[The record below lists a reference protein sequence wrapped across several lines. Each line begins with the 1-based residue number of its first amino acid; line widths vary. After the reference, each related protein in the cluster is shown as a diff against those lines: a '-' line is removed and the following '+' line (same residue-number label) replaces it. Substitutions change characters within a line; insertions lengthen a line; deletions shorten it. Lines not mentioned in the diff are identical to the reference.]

1 VNDKLHR
8 VFARGLIIF
17 SLGAIGFAQEGRAE
31 GRKERPGRP
40 VLYNLIVKD
49 ADPID
54 QTIRERYGAKYD
66 IVEVRRQFSYT
77 SPKLTKTRFPNPVYD
92 KNNEEISG
100 SVRVCVVVTAD
111 GRLVDPFIL
120 GSANPLLQG
129 PVLEV
134 LKQFRA
140 IPARV
145 NGAPAAVVD
154 ALKFT
159 FGPSPRRRLDAW

>member
-1 VNDKLHR
+1 MV
-8 VFARGLIIF
+8 
-17 SLGAIGFAQEGRAE
+17 FAQEGRAE
-31 GRKERPGRP
+31 GRKERSGRQ
-40 VLYNLIVKD
+40 VLYNLIVKE

-66 IVEVRRQFSYT
+66 IVEVRRQFSYV
-77 SPKLTKTRFPNPVYD
+77 SPTLTRTRFPNPVYD
-92 KNNEEISG
+92 KNNEEVTG

-111 GRLVDPFIL
+111 GRLVDPVIL

-140 IPARV
+140 VAARV

-154 ALKFT
+154 TLKFT
-159 FGPSPRRRLDAW
+159 FGPPPRRRLDTS